1 MLVSFLRVVGRKFVP
16 RCSALR
22 SRSGGSFVRR
32 AQLCV
37 RSLVPGGR
45 LGKLN
50 HYSAFHFIPVLRS
63 DVVFPGRGMGRGGSV
78 KVSWGSEV
86 LLRMEAHQQ

>member
-22 SRSGGSFVRR
+22 SRSGGFVRR

-37 RSLVPGGR
+37 RSLVPGGPIGEIEP
-45 LGKLN
+45 LQCLPF
-50 HYSAFHFIPVLRS
+50 YSSFAIGCGIP
-63 DVVFPGRGMGRGGSV
+63 
-78 KVSWGSEV
+78 W
-86 LLRMEAHQQ
+86 